1 MQQPLRTWYAPRLA
15 SATALAATLM
25 AIVVGLVLCID
36 ADLLR
41 PLDEPIIATVRAEPL
56 VAPFAWLATATQLG
70 STWWVALIAVGIGL
84 VELAAGRPL
93 VGLGAAAT
101 IGVGAIANSSLKL
114 VVARPRPDELV
125 PIVVEPGYSFPS
137 GHSLSAMVAYGVL
150 AVLVARTSWPNPIR
164 GVVLAALAAV
174 AVVVGLSRIYLGVHY
189 PSDVLG
195 GWLLGIAWVAL
206 FAGLS
211 VGFDPRVSAAPA
223 RGAGA
228 AAADPAGPRSG
239 PPAPG

>member
-1 MQQPLRTWYAPRLA
+1 MQPPRRAWYAPRPA
-15 SATALAATLM
+15 AATALAATLM

-41 PLDEPIIATVRAEPL
+41 PIDEPIISTVRAEPL

-70 STWWVALIAVGIGL
+70 STWWVALIAIAAAL

-93 VGLGAAAT
+93 VGAGAAVT
-101 IGVGAIANSSLKL
+101 IGVGAFANSSLKL
-114 VVARPRPDELV
+114 VVARARPDELV

-137 GHSLSAMVAYGVL
+137 GHTLAATVAYGVI
-150 AVLVARTSWPNPIR
+150 AILVARASWPIPIR
-164 GVVLAALAAV
+164 VGALAVLAALPV
-174 AVVVGLSRIYLGVHY
+174 LVGLSRVYLGVHY

-195 GWLLGIAWVAL
+195 GWLMGIAWVAL
-206 FAGLS
+206 FAALS
-211 VGFDPRVSAAPA
+211 VGFDPRLSSAPG
-223 RGAGA
+223 RGGRAAGA
-228 AAADPAGPRSG
+228 DPGGPRSG